1 METKPTNI
9 IVKVILDTNFLLVP
23 VTLGVD
29 VFTLIREFDPSAE
42 LFVVD
47 KTLDELKKIQAEQRK
62 FREAASIAA
71 QLVKQQNIKVI
82 KTEKNK
88 NTDQI
93 IAETAEKHKCAV
105 ATQDRGLKALLRQ
118 KQIPIIILRQKKY
131 IRLE

>member
-93 IAETAEKHKCAV
+93 IAETAEKHKCVV

>member
-1 METKPTNI
+1 MGTKPTR

-23 VTLGVD
+23 GTLGVD
-29 VFTLIREFDPSAE
+29 VFTKIRELDPSAE

-47 KTLDELKKIQAEQRK
+47 KTIDELNKIQAEQKK
-62 FREAASIAA
+62 FRSAAALA
-71 QLVKQQNIKVI
+71 VQLLEQQKVKII

-88 NTDQI
+88 NTDLI
-93 IAETAEKHKCAV
+93 IAETAEKNKYAV
-105 ATQDRGLKALLRQ
+105 ATQDKGLKKLLRQ